1 MEVEASAA
9 GEFEEEGEGIEGA
22 LFEKTP
28 SGALYEVSS
37 DWLTGRP
44 GRSYQIPQ
52 LPCARYM
59 AKKVARISRHSCPI
73 SSDCCGL
80 LRPARFSKFESHKI
94 REQQNNLSDGG
105 SHPHRHSKL
114 FK

>member
-37 DWLTGRP
+37 EWLTGRP
-44 GRSYQIPQ
+44 GRSCQIPQ
-52 LPCARYM
+52 QAR
-59 AKKVARISRHSCPI
+59 A
-73 SSDCCGL
+73 
-80 LRPARFSKFESHKI
+80 
-94 REQQNNLSDGG
+94 
-105 SHPHRHSKL
+105 
-114 FK
+114 